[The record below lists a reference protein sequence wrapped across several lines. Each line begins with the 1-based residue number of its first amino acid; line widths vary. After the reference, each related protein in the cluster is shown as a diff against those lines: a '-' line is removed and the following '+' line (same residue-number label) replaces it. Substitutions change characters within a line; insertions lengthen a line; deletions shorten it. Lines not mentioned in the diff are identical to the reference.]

1 MKLLLS
7 LTVVGNLWIQLLRPA
22 PASVPFHSSH
32 DFFLV
37 KRRGAWEAGGTVGP
51 RWLNISA
58 EIRQDVRSGSP
69 EVSIRRVLVSLCDGE
84 DV

>member
-32 DFFLV
+32 DFFGQASWGMGS
-37 KRRGAWEAGGTVGP
+37 RWGTVGP

-69 EVSIRRVLVSLCDGE
+69 EVSVRRVLVSLCDGE